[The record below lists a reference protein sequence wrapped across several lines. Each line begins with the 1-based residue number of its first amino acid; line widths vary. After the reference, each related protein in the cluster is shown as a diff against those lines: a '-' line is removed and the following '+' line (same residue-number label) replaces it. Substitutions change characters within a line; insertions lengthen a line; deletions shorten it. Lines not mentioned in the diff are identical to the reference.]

1 MDYIR
6 MKIFIRAIYL
16 ALLLLPVSVLH
27 AQQEPHF
34 VHNMFNNV
42 YYNPGFVG
50 SVGGICATG
59 LARQQWSG
67 FSDED
72 GNKVA
77 PNTYSVSIHSP
88 VNILHGG
95 VGLNIY
101 SDKLGFQNEIGVKL
115 MYAFRIDLGMGNL
128 GIGAQFDFMN
138 STMDW
143 NTIMNHPATEPDDL
157 LDQKSGEESDMVFD
171 FGLGIQYFVPNKFY
185 VGISSTRILES
196 KSDKL
201 LYQYKRHYFLTAN
214 YEFSFRNNPSYVI
227 EPSLFV
233 KSDAVKTEFDL
244 ALLVKYNNKVWG
256 GVSYS
261 TLRVLDPFSVLLGVS
276 IKDIRIGYA
285 YTIPTSAIGSSGS
298 HEVMVGYCFK
308 INLDKGRRSY
318 RNTRFL

>member
-1 MDYIR
+1 

-16 ALLLLPVSVLH
+16 SLLLLPVSVIN

-34 VHNMFNNV
+34 VHNMYNNIF
-42 YYNPGFVG
+42 YNPGFVG

-59 LARQQWSG
+59 IARQQWSG
-67 FSDED
+67 FSDDD
-72 GNKVA
+72 GNKIA
-77 PNTYSVSIHSP
+77 PNTYTVSIHSP

-101 SDKLGFQNEIGVKL
+101 SDKLGFQNEIGVKI
-115 MYAFRIDLGMGNL
+115 MYAFRLDVGMGNL
-128 GIGAQFDFMN
+128 GIGAQLDFMN
-138 STMDW
+138 SSMDW
-143 NTIMNHPATEPDDL
+143 TAIMNHPATDL
-157 LDQKSGEESDMVFD
+157 NDPLLLEKSGEESDMVLD

-185 VGISSTRILES
+185 VGVSSTRILES
-196 KSDKL
+196 NSETL

-214 YEFSFRNNPSYVI
+214 YELSFRNNPSFVI
-227 EPSLFV
+227 EPSLLV
-233 KSDAVKTEFDL
+233 KSDLVKTQIDL
-244 ALLVKYNNKVWG
+244 AALVKYNNKVWG

-261 TLRVLDPFSVLLGVS
+261 TLRVLDPFSVLLGLS